1 MNLGIDECATRSIH
15 SGANENERANV
26 NQSHQ
31 EQVHSTDIFLDFA
44 VLLLYIKPHKA
55 GHHHLN
61 GNHDQCGNHHD
72 GRIEQVQRAKQETD
86 ADACANHHGTPDETR
101 HEVFVEES
109 DGRFTHLGQN
119 ADYQREGDGDGNRN
133 ADADDKSLP

>member
-1 MNLGIDECATRSIH
+1 MNLRIDECATRPIH
-15 SGANENERANV
+15 AGANENERANV

-31 EQVHSTDIFLDFA
+31 DQMNSADIFFDLS
-44 VLLLYIKPHKA
+44 VLLFYIKKHEA
-55 GHHHLN
+55 GDHHLN

-86 ADACANHHGTPDETR
+86 ADARANHHGTPDETR

-119 ADYQREGDGDGNRN
+119 ADYQGEGDGHGNHD
-133 ADADDKSLP
+133 ADANHNRLP